1 MKGYK
6 AFADAMKSFGVTHV
20 FYLEAIIRYGMRECN
35 KMGIKTICAHTEN
48 AAAYMAEGY
57 SRSAKRPGVCMAQS
71 IGSYNLSGGVHEA
84 WLACS
89 PVVAIT
95 GKKDPMHQYRGSYQE
110 ADHRNLYESIT
121 KFNGEIADS
130 KQFNQV
136 INSCFRAAS
145 TGKPR
150 PSHIDVLDNTG
161 SIFEHSDVDDNC
173 VFETMYGQV
182 PAYRPIADQASID
195 RAVKLIEA
203 AERPVIVA
211 GRGVIISEAKEELV
225 ALARK
230 NDIPV
235 VITPDGKTTIDEDDE
250 LFVGVVGDYGDI
262 CANKVVMNADLVI
275 YVGSQANDQ
284 ATIEWTVPPIDTQ
297 IVQLDIDPA
306 ELGKNYP
313 KTAGIFADAKIGLQQ
328 LIDAIA
334 EQKRGEWRAQVDELV
349 AITRAKKQE
358 LANTKW
364 DTIHA
369 AALCREV
376 SKALPDDAILVADTG
391 YSAIWSATMIPM
403 KQSQSYYR
411 AAGNL
416 GYAYPASIGVKCGA
430 PDRPVVCFCGDG
442 SFYYHMN
449 EMETAARHGIN
460 TVTVLNNN
468 YRYGQCVPVEMEI
481 FPNEPAKALEK
492 CCFKNDVNFT
502 AIAEQYGLYTERVTK
517 EEDIGPAIQRALA
530 ASRPALVEVITDPES
545 HPLPALETIKREA

>member
-1 MKGYK
+1 MKGSK
-6 AFADAMKSFGVTHV
+6 AFANAMHGFGVTHV
-20 FYLEAIIRYGMRECN
+20 FYLEAILRYGLRDLNEL
-35 KMGIKTICAHTEN
+35 GIKTICTHTEN

-57 SRSAKRPGVCMAQS
+57 ARAAKRPGVCMAQS
-71 IGSYNLSGGVHEA
+71 IGSYNLAGGVHEA

-130 KQFNQV
+130 RQFNQV
-136 INSCFRAAS
+136 INSCFREAT

-150 PSHIDVLDNTG
+150 PSHIDVMDNTG
-161 SIFEHSDVDDNC
+161 LIFELSEVDDNC
-173 VFETMYGQV
+173 VFQSAYGQV
-182 PAYRPIADQASID
+182 PAYRPVADQASID
-195 RAVKLIEA
+195 RAARMIEGA
-203 AERPVIVA
+203 KKPVLVA
-211 GRGVIISEAKEELV
+211 GRGVIISEAKKELV
-225 ALARK
+225 ELARK

-262 CANKVVMNADLVI
+262 CANKVVRNADLVI

-284 ATIEWTVPPIDTQ
+284 NTLEWTVPSIETE
-297 IVQLDIDPA
+297 IIQLDIDPA

-313 KTAGIFADAKIGLQQ
+313 MTTGIFADAKVGLQQ
-328 LIDAIA
+328 MIDAIGA
-334 EQKRGEWRAQVDELV
+334 QKRPAWRAEVDELTAV
-349 AITRAKKQE
+349 TRARKQE
-358 LANTKW
+358 LAHTRW

-416 GYAYPASIGVKCGA
+416 GYAFPASIGVKCGA

-468 YRYGQCVPVEMEI
+468 YRYGQCVPVELEI
-481 FPNEPAKALEK
+481 YPGEPARALEK
-492 CCFKNDVNFT
+492 CCFKGDVNFT
-502 AIAEQYGLYTERVTK
+502 AIAEQYGLYTERVTR
-517 EEDIGPAIQRALA
+517 EADIKPAIERALA
-530 ASRPALVEVITDPES
+530 AGRPALVEVITHPDS
-545 HPLPALETIKREA
+545 HPLPALETVKREA